1 MPNSLAY
8 LALLFWPLICVGLFR
23 RLDLARAIVWS
34 LLGGYLL
41 LPPVA
46 NFNLPLLPSLDKTTV
61 PSLSVLAIC
70 LWLYG
75 RSALAAP
82 HGRLPRLLLAVF
94 VLGAVPTVLVNT
106 APMVFSTLPNAE
118 PIIFRSWELPGLRFR
133 DIFSAVGNQLIAL
146 IPFLLARRYLADAEA
161 IRAFLFALVAS
172 ALVYSVPALIEVRL
186 SPQLNVWI
194 YGFFQHEFLQT
205 MRAGGFRPLV
215 FLSHPLWMAFFVVTA
230 LMAAATLQRDAQPPL
245 RARVRFATAYLF
257 GLLYLCKSLASFA
270 YGLVLLPLLLLGRS
284 RMVVLVAVAFALVAT
299 VYPMLRGAGLVP
311 VDALLDWARSINP
324 ERAASLA
331 YRFDNE
337 TLLLERAAQKPFLGW
352 GGWGRNL
359 VFDAETRDILTI
371 PDGRWIIVFGTYG
384 WLGYLAEF
392 GLLSLPVFMIAREA
406 LRPGSHGLSYL
417 AAGLTLILALN
428 LMDMLLNAALTPITW
443 MMAGALLGHAETLRR
458 ARKGA
463 LGNPVSAA
471 APLIGA
477 TAPSSTRRGLL

>member
-8 LALLFWPLICVGLFR
+8 LMLLFWPLVCLRLFL
-23 RLDLARAIVWS
+23 RLDPARAIIWS
-34 LLGGYLL
+34 LLGGYLV

-70 LWLYG
+70 LVLYG
-75 RSALAAP
+75 RTALAGP
-82 HGRLPRLLLAVF
+82 QGGVPRLLLAIF

-118 PIIFRSWELPGLRFR
+118 PIGFTSWQLPGLRFR

-161 IRAFLFALVAS
+161 MRRLLYALVAA
-172 ALVYSVPALIEVRL
+172 ALVYSVPALVEIRL
-186 SPQLNVWI
+186 SPQINVWA
-194 YGFFQHEFLQT
+194 YGFFQHDFVQT
-205 MRAGGFRPLV
+205 MRGGGFRPLV
-215 FLSHPLWMAFFVVTA
+215 FLPHPLWLAFFVVSA
-230 LMAAATLQRDAQPPL
+230 LLAAATLQRVAEPGQRPRL
-245 RARVRFATAYLF
+245 RWATVYLF

-270 YGLVLLPLLLLGRS
+270 YGVVLLPLLLLGRS
-284 RMVVLVAVAFALVAT
+284 RAVVLVAVGFALAAT
-299 VYPMLRGAGLVP
+299 IYPMLRGTGLVP
-311 VDALLDWARSINP
+311 VEALLDWARSINP

-331 YRFDNE
+331 YRFENE
-337 TLLLERAAQKPFLGW
+337 TQLLERAAQKPFLGW

-359 VFDAETRDILTI
+359 VFDPESGEILTI

-392 GLLSLPVFMIAREA
+392 GLLSLPVFLIAREA
-406 LRPGSHGLSYL
+406 MRRGGAGLSYL

-428 LMDMLLNAALTPITW
+428 LLDMLLNAALTPITW
-443 MMAGALLGHAETLRR
+443 MMAGSLLGHAEALRAVR
-458 ARKGA
+458 LNAPPA
-463 LGNPVSAA
+463 SASVG

-477 TAPSSTRRGLL
+477 TAAGPPRRGLL